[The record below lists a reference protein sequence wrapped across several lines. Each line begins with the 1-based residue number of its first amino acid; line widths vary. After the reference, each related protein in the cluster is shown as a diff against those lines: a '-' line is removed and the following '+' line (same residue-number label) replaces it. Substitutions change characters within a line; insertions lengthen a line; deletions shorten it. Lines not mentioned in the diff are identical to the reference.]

1 MNIIKII
8 VAFAL
13 FLIIAGCK
21 RTYSTNNLTEVIKQ
35 DTTEQN
41 DYYPEKPFIIDFFG
55 QELVGDDYESIIKKM
70 EATGKVTDVEL
81 KENNRNGETYSYY
94 VMNFCG
100 VPCALNM
107 GTVTYKGKEY
117 AGKLNFMT
125 SRQTVPTYMAF
136 VKGISE
142 YYGKPEE
149 DEIPY
154 DPNDT
159 YRTYIWG
166 LSEIKVRNVRS
177 DDGGITVIWN
187 KTKHEE

>member
-1 MNIIKII
+1 MNITKII
-8 VAFAL
+8 FAIAL
-13 FLIIAGCK
+13 FLVIAGCK
-21 RTYSTNNLTEVIKQ
+21 RRCIQNNPAEVVRQ
-35 DTTEQN
+35 DTTEQK
-41 DYYPEKPFIIDFFG
+41 DFFPEKPFIIDFFG
-55 QELVGDDYESIIKKM
+55 QELVADDYESIIKKM

-94 VMNFCG
+94 VMKFCG

-117 AGKLNFMT
+117 AGMLNFMT

-187 KTKHEE
+187 KRKQEK

>member
-1 MNIIKII
+1 MNITKII
-8 VAFAL
+8 FAIAL
-13 FLIIAGCK
+13 FLVIAGCK
-21 RTYSTNNLTEVIKQ
+21 RRCIQNNPAEVVRQ
-35 DTTEQN
+35 DTTEQK
-41 DYYPEKPFIIDFFG
+41 DFFPEKPFIIDFFG
-55 QELVGDDYESIIKKM
+55 QELVADDYESIIKKM

-94 VMNFCG
+94 VMKFCG

-117 AGKLNFMT
+117 AGMLNFMT

-136 VKGISE
+136 VKVISE

-187 KTKHEE
+187 KRKQEK